1 MKDNQAKYP
10 QLRFKGFTDPWEQ
23 RKLGEIFLER
33 KSRSSD
39 GELISVTIKTGVV
52 KANDLNRRDNSS
64 FDKSNYKTV
73 QKGDIAYNSMRM
85 WQGASGYSPFNGIL
99 SPAYTVL
106 KPKSYDVNSE
116 FFAYMFKKKPML
128 QCFQRSS
135 QGLTSDTWNLKYPAL
150 SSIQVKVPSVEE
162 QIKIAGLFKKV
173 DHLIALHQRKL
184 AMLKELKQ
192 GYLQKLFPQNGS
204 KFPQLRFAGFADA
217 WEQRKLGNELTL
229 LKDGTHG
236 THQNVLEG
244 PFLLSAKNIKNGK
257 IIIDEI
263 TDRKISVEEYNSI
276 HKKFSLE
283 KGDVLLT
290 IVGSIG
296 ETAIIEDPIG
306 ITFQRSVAYLRP
318 SHTILSQ
325 FLFTTIN
332 GQKFQMELRKRQVVS
347 AQPGIYLGDLSI
359 IPILIPSVSEQE
371 KIGSFFKQLDETIA
385 LHQRKL
391 EKLQELKKGYLQK
404 MFC

>member
-162 QIKIAGLFKKV
+162 QIKIAGLFKKI

-217 WEQRKLGNELTL
+217 WEQRKFGELYKKNLERNKDHFSSDRTISIATMRFKKEGNGAAENSLVSYKVLREGDIAFEGHTSKRFAFGRFVLNDIGDGIMSPRFTTLRPTQDMPIKFWKQYIHYEPIMRYPIVNSTKLGTMMNELVVDEFL
-229 LKDGTHG
+229 N
-236 THQNVLEG
+236 QPVLV
-244 PFLLSAKNIKNGK
+244 P
-257 IIIDEI
+257 
-263 TDRKISVEEYNSI
+263 
-276 HKKFSLE
+276 
-283 KGDVLLT
+283 
-290 IVGSIG
+290 
-296 ETAIIEDPIG
+296 
-306 ITFQRSVAYLRP
+306 
-318 SHTILSQ
+318 
-325 FLFTTIN
+325 
-332 GQKFQMELRKRQVVS
+332 EL
-347 AQPGIYLGDLSI
+347 
-359 IPILIPSVSEQE
+359 SEQE
-371 KIGSFFKQLDETIA
+371 KIGSFFQQLDETIA

>member
-10 QLRFKGFTDPWEQ
+10 QLRFKGFTNPWEK
-23 RKLGEIFLER
+23 RRLGERFAER
-33 KSRSSD
+33 VDRSGD
-39 GELISVTIKTGVV
+39 GEMLSVTIANGVV
-52 KANDLNRRDNSS
+52 LANSLDRKDNSS
-64 FDKSNYKTV
+64 SDKSNYKV
-73 QKGDIAYNSMRM
+73 VKKDDIAYNSMRM
-85 WQGASGYSPFNGIL
+85 WQAASGVSKYDGIV

-106 KPKSYDVNSE
+106 VPANGESST
-116 FFAYMFKKKPML
+116 FFGYQFKQTEMK
-128 QCFQRSS
+128 QIFQRNS
-135 QGLTSDTWNLKYPAL
+135 QGLTSDTWNLKYPLL
-150 SSIQVKVPSVEE
+150 SRIKTSAPERTE
-162 QIKIAGLFKKV
+162 QIKIGEFLTKL
-173 DHLIALHQRKL
+173 DNLIAVNQRKL
-184 AMLKELKQ
+184 AKLKELKQ
-192 GYLQKLFPQNGS
+192 GYLQKMFPQNGS

-217 WEQRKLGNELTL
+217 WEERKLGNELTL

-296 ETAIIEDPIG
+296 ETAIIENPIG

-359 IPILIPSVSEQE
+359 IPILIPSVAEQE